1 MAQRKELKSTKQ
13 KKEQFLKAFVN
24 NNCNISEA
32 AKAVGINRRSFYNWC
47 EADKKFEDAIMDAR
61 ESIVDMAEVALIKNI
76 KEGKETSLIFYLK
89 TKGKERGYVERT
101 EQKVEQNLISE
112 IKIIEE

>member
-1 MAQRKELKSTKQ
+1 MAEKKQHKSTKQ
-13 KKEQFLKAFVN
+13 KKELFLKAFESSG
-24 NNCNISEA
+24 CNISQA
-32 AKAVGINRRSFYNWC
+32 AKVVGINRRSFYNWC
-47 EADKKFEDAIMDAR
+47 ESDKKFEEEVMDVR
-61 ESIVDMAEVALIKNI
+61 ESIIDFAETALIKNI